1 MIPTLPTRAPSMVT
15 GLGSNWQFS
24 GGGGMDPF
32 TISMLVGT
40 GANFLGNLFGGN
52 QQKKLTE
59 RQLAEQKRQFDLSRQ
74 DQKSRDAAAAIGQAR
89 AEELQRQQD
98 QAKTGLQATQLDP
111 LAQQRAR
118 QRAAVMAALVGGARN
133 YDVKPPSDIAS
144 SMPELSGGIR
154 LPEGGFGP
162 DVMSFFSPS
171 ARAGAEADFASAR
184 ARVAPT
190 SGGVDLSQVGYGAA
204 GAAGTANAQAVGSQQ
219 EALMKDLENK
229 RLNDILMAL
238 GLGTDGRP
246 LTFEAT
252 AGGVARRI

>member
-15 GLGSNWQFS
+15 GLGSNWQFT
-24 GGGGMDPF
+24 GGGGMDPA
-32 TISMLVGT
+32 TISMLAGS
-40 GANFLGNLFGGN
+40 GLNFLGNLFGGN
-52 QQKKLTE
+52 SQKKLTE
-59 RQLAEQKRQFDLSRQ
+59 QQLAEQKRQFDLSRQ
-74 DQKSRDAAAAIGQAR
+74 DQRQRDAASAIGDAR
-89 AEELQRQQD
+89 TAELDRQQS
-98 QAKTGLQATQLDP
+98 QANAGLQSTQLDP
-111 LAQQRAR
+111 LAQQRSR

-144 SMPELSGGIR
+144 SMPEISGGIR

-190 SGGVDLSQVGYGAA
+190 SGVTDLSQVGYGAA

-219 EALMKDLENK
+219 EALMKDLENR
-229 RLNDILMAL
+229 RLADILAAL
-238 GLGTDGRP
+238 GLGEDGRP
-246 LTFEAT
+246 QTFNARPGE
-252 AGGVARRI
+252 VAHRI